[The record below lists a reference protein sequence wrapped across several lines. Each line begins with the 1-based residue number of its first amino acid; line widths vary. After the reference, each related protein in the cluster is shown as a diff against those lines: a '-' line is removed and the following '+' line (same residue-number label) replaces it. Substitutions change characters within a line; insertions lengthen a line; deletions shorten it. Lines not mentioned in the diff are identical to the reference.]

1 MLCIYRDRAVLRDL
15 VVQYQA
21 RTKCEVERRR
31 KKTQAARTK
40 ETRMFSGCAMAVC
53 ARDLRCI
60 NLVLVRARSHLHTCT
75 PHCAAIAAAAAAEK
89 E

>member
-15 VVQYQA
+15 VVVQYQA
-21 RTKCEVERRR
+21 RTKCEVEKKQRKR
-31 KKTQAARTK
+31 KKQECLVAARDG
-40 ETRMFSGCAMAVC
+40 SV
-53 ARDLRCI
+53 RDLRCI

-75 PHCAAIAAAAAAEK
+75 PHCAAIAAAAAAK